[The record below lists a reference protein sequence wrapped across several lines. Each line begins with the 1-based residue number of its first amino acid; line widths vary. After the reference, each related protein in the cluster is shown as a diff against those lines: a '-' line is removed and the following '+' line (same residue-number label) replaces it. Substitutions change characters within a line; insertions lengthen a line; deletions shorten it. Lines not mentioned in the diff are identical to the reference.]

1 VQNRLCVLA
10 ALTVCV
16 LVGTRPACAFEH
28 EWHIGG
34 GIGFASL
41 PETDYATGV
50 AAGVHAAYGISDM
63 FDLRLELMASRH
75 TYPPIEVPFTPA
87 ALLLS
92 AAAGPAYK
100 IDVGDWIPYGALLVG
115 YYVFAGN
122 GPSVLG
128 LESPAD
134 QSVGASLALG
144 LDYGPLP
151 HLGFGLQARFH
162 ELFWDLPSSFQ
173 QTSAFSLLLRAEW
186 RFGR

>member
-1 VQNRLCVLA
+1 VLA
-10 ALTVCV
+10 ALANL
-16 LVGTRPACAFEH
+16 LVFTRPARAFER

-34 GIGFASL
+34 GVGFASL

-50 AAGVHAAYGISDM
+50 AAGIHAAYGLSDM

-100 IDVGDWIPYGALLVG
+100 LDVGDWIPYAALLVG
-115 YYVFAGN
+115 YYAFLGN
-122 GPSVLG
+122 SPSVLG
-128 LESPAD
+128 LETPPD
-134 QSVGASLALG
+134 QSPGASVALG
-144 LDYGPLP
+144 LDWGPLP
-151 HLGFGLQARFH
+151 HLGLGLQIRFH
-162 ELFWDLPSSFQ
+162 ELFFDLPSSLE